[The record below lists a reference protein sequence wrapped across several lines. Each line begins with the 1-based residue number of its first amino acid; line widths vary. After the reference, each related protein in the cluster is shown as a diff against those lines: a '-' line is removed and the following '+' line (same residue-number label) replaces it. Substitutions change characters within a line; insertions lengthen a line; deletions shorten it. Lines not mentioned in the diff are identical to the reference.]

1 LPPAR
6 ANARARARPFL
17 SPARLAALAVGLLV
31 LGTAVYLLDRTPGSA
46 WLIPAAWQAGG
57 GGDGRGGGTVFGA
70 LGRWLPSFVHAFAF
84 AVLTALVLPRHPAS
98 VPAACVGW
106 ALVDTL
112 AEVGQHAAV
121 SAPLAAAIESW
132 LGPGPVGTSIARPLA
147 RYFTR
152 GSFDVADVIAGLAGA
167 VVAYGLLRRALRPSS
182 DSSSS
187 DSSSSEPP
195 SPASPATAPPFPPT
209 R

>member
-1 LPPAR
+1 MPPAR

-84 AVLTALVLPRHPAS
+84 AVLT
-98 VPAACVGW
+98 CVGW